1 MSFGRPVYLDY
12 QATTPVDPDV
22 LAAMEPFWRQAFGNP
37 HSRTHEYGWEAENAV
52 DLAREQVALAL
63 GARSDQVVFTSG
75 ATEANNLAIL
85 GAARARGGERRHVI
99 TFATEHPCVLGAVAA
114 LRGEGFRTTV
124 LPVDEDGYPDL
135 NRLEDAIGEDTAIVS
150 VMAANNE
157 IGTLAP
163 LEDIVPLCRRH
174 GAWLHTDIAQAAG
187 KIPFAFNGLGADLAS
202 VSGHKIYGPM
212 GVGALLVREGVRLDP
227 IMKGGGQEGGL
238 RPGTLPVPLI
248 VGLGAALEKAT
259 SMMEEE
265 GTRTAALRDRLLTV
279 LSEIFP
285 DLHLNGPREN
295 RLPGNL
301 NFRLPGVD
309 SDELL
314 PTLKDAAVSTGS
326 ACSSADRKPSHVL
339 AAIGLDAQAISESIR
354 LSVGRFTTEAEIDR
368 VIECFR
374 HDVRDAFA

>member
-1 MSFGRPVYLDY
+1 MSFDRPVYLDY

-22 LAAMEPFWRQAFGNP
+22 LAAMEPFWREAFGNP

-63 GARSDQVVFTSG
+63 GARSDAVVFTSG

-85 GAARARGGERRHVI
+85 GAARARKGERRHVI
-99 TFATEHPCVLGAVAA
+99 TFASEHPCVLGAVEA
-114 LRGEGFRTTV
+114 LGREGFRTTV
-124 LPVDEDGYPDL
+124 LPVDAEGFPDL
-135 NRLEDAIGEDTAIVS
+135 NRLEDAIGEDTALVS

-157 IGTLAP
+157 IGTIAP
-163 LEDIVPLCRRH
+163 LEAIVPLCRRH

-187 KIPFAFNGLGADLAS
+187 KIPFAFDELGVDMAS

-212 GVGALLVREGVRLDP
+212 GIGALLTAEGVRLDP

-238 RPGTLPVPLI
+238 RPGTLAVPLC
-248 VGLGAALEKAT
+248 VGLGAALEKAA
-259 SMMEEE
+259 SLMEEE
-265 GTRTAALRDRLLTV
+265 AARTAALRDRLLTA

-285 DLHLNGPREN
+285 DLQLNGPRRN

-301 NFRLPGVD
+301 NFRLPGVN

-314 PTLKDAAVSTGS
+314 LALKDAAISTGS

-339 AAIGLDAQAISESIR
+339 AAIGLDGQAISESVR
-354 LSVGRFTTEAEIDR
+354 LSVGRFTTDEDMDR
-368 VIECFR
+368 VIDCLR
-374 HDVRDAFA
+374 HDVREAFA